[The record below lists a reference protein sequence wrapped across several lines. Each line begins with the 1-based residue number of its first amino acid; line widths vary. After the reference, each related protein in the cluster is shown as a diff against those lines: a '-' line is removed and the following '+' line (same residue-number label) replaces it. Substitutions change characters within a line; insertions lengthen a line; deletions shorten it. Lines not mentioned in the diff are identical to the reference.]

1 MSEIINIEDKK
12 VKLSNPE
19 KLLWPEEGIR
29 KIDYL
34 TRMIELAPYLLP
46 HSENRLLTTIRYPDG
61 IHGGSFFSKNLPDY
75 APGWISRTT
84 WNNTEYAILDS
95 IPTLAWFVNMAALE
109 FHTSFNNCDKEEYP
123 TSLVFDLDPSEGQT
137 FDEVLVA
144 ALLIKEILDSLSV
157 TAYIK
162 TSGATGMQ
170 IFIPTARKYDYTTAR
185 KINEFFASYFVQKYP
200 EKFTIERTVE
210 KRGRKLYFD
219 YLQMWKGK
227 TITMV
232 YSPRAK
238 ENATVSMPVTW
249 SEVKKGIRPED
260 FTLNNAL
267 ERLKKTGDLFQ
278 PLLHTKEPEKSLDEI
293 VKHILN
299 SEY

>member
-123 TSLVFDLDPSEGQT
+123 TSLVFAGSIRRQT
-137 FDEVLVA
+137 FDEVLEA

-157 TAYIK
+157 TAYINRCYR
-162 TSGATGMQ
+162 MQ
-170 IFIPTARKYDYTTAR
+170 IFIPTARKYDYTAR
-185 KINEFFASYFVQKYP
+185 KINEFFASYFVKNILKIYHRTNCRKEGQK
-200 EKFTIERTVE
+200 I
-210 KRGRKLYFD
+210 
-219 YLQMWKGK
+219 
-227 TITMV
+227 
-232 YSPRAK
+232 
-238 ENATVSMPVTW
+238 
-249 SEVKKGIRPED
+249 
-260 FTLNNAL
+260 
-267 ERLKKTGDLFQ
+267 
-278 PLLHTKEPEKSLDEI
+278 
-293 VKHILN
+293 IL
-299 SEY
+299 

>member
-95 IPTLAWFVNMAALE
+95 IPTLPGL
-109 FHTSFNNCDKEEYP
+109 
-123 TSLVFDLDPSEGQT
+123 
-137 FDEVLVA
+137 
-144 ALLIKEILDSLSV
+144 
-157 TAYIK
+157 
-162 TSGATGMQ
+162 
-170 IFIPTARKYDYTTAR
+170 
-185 KINEFFASYFVQKYP
+185 
-200 EKFTIERTVE
+200 
-210 KRGRKLYFD
+210 
-219 YLQMWKGK
+219 
-227 TITMV
+227 
-232 YSPRAK
+232 
-238 ENATVSMPVTW
+238 
-249 SEVKKGIRPED
+249 
-260 FTLNNAL
+260 
-267 ERLKKTGDLFQ
+267 
-278 PLLHTKEPEKSLDEI
+278 
-293 VKHILN
+293 
-299 SEY
+299 